1 MLILGESMERKFQRR
16 KIIALHKINISR
28 SQNFPKKT
36 KCQLKKKKKTL
47 EKHTQQMNSFVS
59 VQINKNDTK
68 TIVGKLAKAVNE
80 AVNRIGHTNS

>member
-1 MLILGESMERKFQRR
+1 M
-16 KIIALHKINISR
+16 IALHKINISR

-36 KCQLKKKKKTL
+36 KCQLKKKNTL

-59 VQINKNDTK
+59 VQINKNDAK

>member
-1 MLILGESMERKFQRR
+1 MLV
-16 KIIALHKINISR
+16 
-28 SQNFPKKT
+28 
-36 KCQLKKKKKTL
+36 KKKKKTL

-68 TIVGKLAKAVNE
+68 TRVGKLAKAVNE